1 MPPQI
6 PKSIG
11 RYDILQLV
19 GRGGMGVLY
28 RARDQVLERDVALKM
43 MLVDFSTDPTAR
55 ERFQR
60 EAKAVA
66 RLQHRN
72 VVTIHELGE
81 ADGTP
86 YIVMEFLSGRDLD
99 QLLKGEKQLGL
110 ADKLDVAI
118 QLCDGLGY
126 AHEEGIVHR
135 DIKPGNVRVLED
147 GTVKI
152 LDFGIAKFAAMS
164 NATQTG
170 TIMGTASYMAPE
182 QIMGQPVDGRADLF
196 STGVLLYELLAG
208 KKPFVG
214 DSPTSVVYQIM
225 HGEAT
230 SIREL
235 VPDLP
240 DALAEVVSRALEKDP
255 AQRYA
260 KASELASDLQMVK
273 MMLDLPLH
281 PKERTGPQSTGDTTT
296 IMPQLY
302 ATSRPKTPGTGPI
315 SGPVPDTRMRPT
327 AVAEAADVAARARKD
342 EGAQPHVIYIV
353 GGLVVGIALIFGYF
367 VMNRGGPAPADAN
380 AATTSRPAGSAGA
393 PAAANAP
400 SGNIELTSVP
410 AGAAIALNGV
420 DTGKVTPATLAIG
433 GSGKSEITLALKG
446 YKPLTAA
453 LTADDM
459 EAGKKNFR
467 LGLEPQAVR
476 LTVTSAFPVEL
487 VQGSKVIS
495 PAATKHEV
503 TVQPGG
509 ASVSARN
516 GELLLNQVLPI
527 DFTRGRAESTIRAAG
542 ILAVFAQ
549 GGTLETCSVEVDG
562 TDLGNPPISKKAI
575 AAGPH
580 TVQLKCA
587 DGKGDSRKVDV
598 TPGERSVV
606 TFTPKG

>member
-1 MPPQI
+1 MPTP
-6 PKSIG
+6 PKTIG
-11 RYDILQLV
+11 RYDIIEMV
-19 GRGGMGVLY
+19 GKGGMGVLY
-28 RARDQVLERDVALKM
+28 RGHDPKLERDVAVKM
-43 MLVDFSTDPTAR
+43 MHVDFTGDDTAR

-60 EAKAVA
+60 EARAVA

-72 VVTIHELGE
+72 VVTIHELGDL
-81 ADGTP
+81 DGTP
-86 YIVMEFLSGRDLD
+86 YIVMEFLSGQDLEHI
-99 QLLKGEKQLGL
+99 LKSTTSTLPLVK
-110 ADKLDVAI
+110 KLDIGI
-118 QLCDGLGY
+118 QLCEGLGY
-126 AHEEGIVHR
+126 AHDQGIVHR

-152 LDFGIAKFAAMS
+152 LDFGIAKFAMS
-164 NATQTG
+164 SVTQSG
-170 TIMGTASYMAPE
+170 TVMGTPSYMAPE

-380 AATTSRPAGSAGA
+380 AATTSRPAGAAGA
-393 PAAANAP
+393 PAAANTP

-467 LGLEPQAVR
+467 LGVEPQAVR

-527 DFTRGRAESTIRAAG
+527 DFTRARAESTIRAAG

>member
-1 MPPQI
+1 MPTP
-6 PKSIG
+6 PKTIG
-11 RYDILQLV
+11 RYDIIEMV
-19 GRGGMGVLY
+19 GKGGMGVLY
-28 RARDQVLERDVALKM
+28 RGHDPKLERDVAVKM
-43 MLVDFSTDPTAR
+43 MHVDFTGDDTAR

-60 EAKAVA
+60 EARAVA

-72 VVTIHELGE
+72 VVTIHELGDL
-81 ADGTP
+81 DGTP
-86 YIVMEFLSGRDLD
+86 YIVMEFLSGQDLEHI
-99 QLLKGEKQLGL
+99 LKSTTSTLPLVK
-110 ADKLDVAI
+110 KLDIGI
-118 QLCDGLGY
+118 QLCEGLGY
-126 AHEEGIVHR
+126 AHDQGIVHR

-152 LDFGIAKFAAMS
+152 LDFGIAKFAMS
-164 NATQTG
+164 SVTQSG
-170 TIMGTASYMAPE
+170 TVMGTPSYMAPE

-380 AATTSRPAGSAGA
+380 AATTSRPAGAAGA
-393 PAAANAP
+393 PAAANTP

-453 LTADDM
+453 LTSDDM